1 MAIYKLLVLFRAI
14 FASLCRLFS
23 ERTLVLWHS
32 HSSSPSQ
39 RSATQASVDVFSSVS
54 LVRSYFLL
62 LLSLENH
69 FGKCSPQSNT
79 NLPYISHRHCN
90 YINYITDLRAIVLIE
105 ALLLNSSIFVTTL
118 YICTGL
124 AVLVCRFHI
133 LISNLLRLCWLIFT
147 IYSGFG
153 KQSVYL
159 CFYHFS
165 LANNVCSVFYSAVL
179 PFLMGILVLLDRY
192 WCPRPYLLHF
202 VPI

>member
-1 MAIYKLLVLFRAI
+1 MT
-14 FASLCRLFS
+14 LCHLFS
-23 ERTLVLWHS
+23 KRTLVLWNS

-39 RSATQASVDVFSSVS
+39 RSATQASVDVFYSVS

-62 LLSLENH
+62 ILSLKNH
-69 FGKCSPQSNT
+69 FGKFLTQSST
-79 NLPYISHRHCN
+79 NFPYKSRHHSN
-90 YINYITDLRAIVLIE
+90 YINYITDLRVIVLIE

-118 YICTGL
+118 YICTCL
-124 AVLVCRFHI
+124 AVLVCHFHI
-133 LISNLLRLCWLIFT
+133 SIINLLRLCWLIFT

-153 KQSVYL
+153 EWSVYL

-165 LANNVCSVFYSAVL
+165 LANNVCSVFYSAVV